1 MEVCRPA
8 NHCLIGAA
16 CTYWSLEGVHMP
28 QWPRQDGIGR
38 GKRFNETLILDTINA
53 CTCRL
58 AFSSKS
64 SSIFTNQNQDTTCI
78 PAVFHHHHGYFRA
91 VYVEPCL
98 LPSFPP
104 SIDTRV
110 PSLFFYLTLSSRLVH
125 FFDVYASPP
134 FLPPSIHPSSCPQA
148 DPLRHRR

>member
-16 CTYWSLEGVHMP
+16 CTYWSLEGVHVP

-53 CTCRL
+53 CICRL

-64 SSIFTNQNQDTTCI
+64 SSIFTDTKTRT
-78 PAVFHHHHGYFRA
+78 PRA
-91 VYVEPCL
+91 SQRFFTITMATSALCTSNRA
-98 LPSFPP
+98 SFPP
-104 SIDTRV
+104 S
-110 PSLFFYLTLSSRLVH
+110 
-125 FFDVYASPP
+125 
-134 FLPPSIHPSSCPQA
+134 LPP
-148 DPLRHRR
+148 